1 MGFILRMKGWFNI
14 QKSSNVTHHI
24 NRIKDKNQLIISKN
38 EGESCDKTQYPFMIK
53 TPCKLG
59 REMNS
64 LNLIK
69 GISEKHMANT
79 ANIIFNEERLTAF
92 ILKSGRK

>member
-53 TPCKLG
+53 KKLG
-59 REMNS
+59 KLGIEENS
-64 LNLIK
+64 PHMIK
-69 GISEKHMANT
+69 ASMKNSQLT
-79 ANIIFNEERLTAF
+79 SFSDERLK
-92 ILKSGRK
+92 LSH